1 MGRSSRR
8 LELGD
13 ERTDVVMPRM
23 NGKQLAERLVP
34 LRSGMK
40 VLFMSGYTDNAVVHH
55 GALDAGAAF
64 IPKPITPNSLLKRVR
79 EVLEP

>member
-1 MGRSSRR
+1 
-8 LELGD
+8 
-13 ERTDVVMPRM
+13 MPRM

-64 IPKPITPNSLLKRVR
+64 IPKPITPNSLFETSARGARAGTFVTSFR
-79 EVLEP
+79 QG